1 MKINFYK
8 TFIRSPLLLIA
19 PEIVWKIADLAL
31 TQKWFW
37 SFISKIFIYSHPKL
51 NTNFA
56 GIELDSPVG
65 LAAGYD
71 KNCKYLSSL
80 ETFGFGYLIGG
91 TVTFDP
97 RPGNPKPRMIRIPKE
112 KALVNSL
119 GFPGK
124 GLNAAVN
131 VLNKQKMS
139 QAKRFISVSGT
150 DISDIKQCIQQLEPF
165 CSAIELNISSPN
177 TKGLRIFQ
185 EYDNLKEL
193 IEEVNSVRTKPL
205 IVKMPPF
212 KAGDTLNQNNIL
224 KLCKLV
230 SEMGAEA
237 LTISNTLPT
246 KTKKLAIGEGG
257 LSGAP
262 LFDNTIRM
270 IKLVKSEISEKTQ
283 INACGGISNGKQAS
297 EAIKAGATT
306 VQIWTSLIYEG
317 PGVVKNIKRE
327 LVANL

>member
-8 TFIRSPLLLIA
+8 ILIRSPLLLIA

-37 SFISKIFIYSHPKL
+37 SFISKIFMYSHPKL

-124 GLNAAVN
+124 GLSAAVK
-131 VLNKQKMS
+131 VLKKQKMS

-193 IEEVNSVRTKPL
+193 IEDVNSVRTKPL

-270 IKLVKSEISEKTQ
+270 IKLVKSEISEKSQ

-317 PGVVKNIKRE
+317 PAVVKNIKKE
-327 LVANL
+327 LVSNL

>member
-8 TFIRSPLLLIA
+8 ILIRSPLLLIA

-124 GLNAAVN
+124 GLNAAVK

-230 SEMGAEA
+230 SEMGAEG

-317 PGVVKNIKRE
+317 PCVVKNIKRE

>member
-1 MKINFYK
+1 MLQNCPENS
-8 TFIRSPLLLIA
+8 TFGFN
-19 PEIVWKIADLAL
+19 
-31 TQKWFW
+31 TKWFW
-37 SFISKIFIYSHPKL
+37 SLFQNFHYSHPKL

-124 GLNAAVN
+124 GLNAAVK

-139 QAKRFISVSGT
+139 KAKRFISVSGT

-193 IEEVNSVRTKPL
+193 IEEVNL
-205 IVKMPPF
+205 
-212 KAGDTLNQNNIL
+212 LNGTFDRQN
-224 KLCKLV
+224 
-230 SEMGAEA
+230 
-237 LTISNTLPT
+237 
-246 KTKKLAIGEGG
+246 
-257 LSGAP
+257 
-262 LFDNTIRM
+262 
-270 IKLVKSEISEKTQ
+270 
-283 INACGGISNGKQAS
+283 AS
-297 EAIKAGATT
+297 I
-306 VQIWTSLIYEG
+306 
-317 PGVVKNIKRE
+317 
-327 LVANL
+327 

>member
-37 SFISKIFIYSHPKL
+37 SFISKIFMYSHPKL

-56 GIELDSPVG
+56 GIELDNPVG

-124 GLNAAVN
+124 GLNAAVK

-317 PGVVKNIKRE
+317 PAVVKNIKKE
-327 LVANL
+327 LVSNL

>member
-1 MKINFYK
+1 MC
-8 TFIRSPLLLIA
+8 IR
-19 PEIVWKIADLAL
+19 
-31 TQKWFW
+31 
-37 SFISKIFIYSHPKL
+37 
-51 NTNFA
+51 
-56 GIELDSPVG
+56 DS
-65 LAAGYD
+65 
-71 KNCKYLSSL
+71 
-80 ETFGFGYLIGG
+80 
-91 TVTFDP
+91 P

-124 GLNAAVN
+124 GLNAAVK

>member
-8 TFIRSPLLLIA
+8 ILIRSPLLLIA

-37 SFISKIFIYSHPKL
+37 SFISKIFMYSHPKL

-124 GLNAAVN
+124 GFNAAVK

-139 QAKRFISVSGT
+139 QAKRFISVSGS

-230 SEMGAEA
+230 SEMGAEG

>member
-1 MKINFYK
+1 MH
-8 TFIRSPLLLIA
+8 TTIR
-19 PEIVWKIADLAL
+19 
-31 TQKWFW
+31 T
-37 SFISKIFIYSHPKL
+37 
-51 NTNFA
+51 
-56 GIELDSPVG
+56 
-65 LAAGYD
+65 
-71 KNCKYLSSL
+71 
-80 ETFGFGYLIGG
+80 
-91 TVTFDP
+91 
-97 RPGNPKPRMIRIPKE
+97 
-112 KALVNSL
+112 
-119 GFPGK
+119 
-124 GLNAAVN
+124 
-131 VLNKQKMS
+131 
-139 QAKRFISVSGT
+139 
-150 DISDIKQCIQQLEPF
+150 F

-230 SEMGAEA
+230 SEMGAEG

>member
-37 SFISKIFIYSHPKL
+37 SFISKIFMYSHPKL

-56 GIELDSPVG
+56 GIELNSPVG

-124 GLNAAVN
+124 GLNAAVK

>member
-37 SFISKIFIYSHPKL
+37 SFISKIFMYSHPKL

-124 GLNAAVN
+124 GLNAAVKI
-131 VLNKQKMS
+131 LKKQKMS

-317 PGVVKNIKRE
+317 PSVVKNIKRE
-327 LVANL
+327 LVVNL